1 MGDQPDRV
9 RARMGRDADD
19 PSVSPPS
26 GMLIGRVRGVP
37 IYVSPLALLFALL
50 IGSMLVRVN
59 RDRLV
64 VASETEI
71 IIMAAVTSVGFL
83 LSLLLHEI
91 GHALTALA
99 FHLHVRKVTLH
110 GFAGFTEIHPEPQA
124 PGREFLVALA
134 GPLMNGILAVA
145 CYGGTRF
152 VTEDSKIDFLL
163 RDLGITNFALFVFNL
178 APGLPLDGG
187 RLVVATVW
195 GATRDK
201 LRGLRVGSY
210 GGFVVAAAVV
220 AWGSLAD
227 LSGFGAVYSVLLGAF
242 LAFGAYQSLR
252 NAKVRARLPGL
263 SAGRLARRT
272 LPVEGAVPLAEA
284 LRRARETGCTAIA
297 VVDREGTPVKIM
309 NGSAVD
315 ALPEHRRPWM
325 RVDEVSRA
333 LEPSMILDADLEGE
347 ALLDVVQK
355 NPASEYLVVQN
366 GRPAGVLAIV
376 DLVARIDPAA
386 AERMAGQQR

>member
-1 MGDQPDRV
+1 MRDQPDRAGAHV
-9 RARMGRDADD
+9 GRDADD
-19 PSVSPPS
+19 HSASPPA
-26 GMLIGRVRGVP
+26 GMLVGRVRGVP

-50 IGSMLVRVN
+50 IGSILVGFN

-64 VASETEI
+64 FASETEI
-71 IIMAAVTSVGFL
+71 IFLAALTSVGFL
-83 LSLLLHEI
+83 VSLLLHEI

-110 GFAGFTEIHPEPQA
+110 GFAGFTEIHPEPQG
-124 PGREFLVALA
+124 PGREFLVAFA
-134 GPLMNGILAVA
+134 GPLVNGILAGA
-145 CYGGTRF
+145 CFAGARF
-152 VTEDSKIDFLL
+152 TAENSKVDFLL
-163 RDLGITNFALFVFNL
+163 GDLGVTNLALFIFNL

-187 RLVVATVW
+187 RLVVAAVW
-195 GATRDK
+195 RVTRDK
-201 LRGLRVGSY
+201 LRGLRVGAY
-210 GGFVVAAAVV
+210 GGFLVAAVV
-220 AWGSLAD
+220 VVWGATASRT
-227 LSGFGAVYSVLLGAF
+227 GFGALYSALLGAF

-272 LPVEGAVPLAEA
+272 LPVEGAVPLSEA
-284 LRRARETGCTAIA
+284 LRRASMTGCTAVA
-297 VVDREGTPVKIM
+297 VVDRDGAPIKIM

-333 LEPSMILDADLEGE
+333 IEPPMVLDADLEGE

-355 NPASEYLVVQN
+355 HPASEYLVVQN
-366 GRPAGVLAIV
+366 DRPAGVLAVV